1 MLNFRNV
8 EIFWNCS
15 LTQIPSEHFFQ
26 IYIQVMKDDKEEE
39 SSKPETS
46 YVHRIRSLTKTITVE
61 PLIALYQMGIYLSR
75 PALDNLELENACRVV
90 LNFSDA
96 ICDPIL
102 NGNHGNLTNENGEI
116 QVVISEMHSWQRPM
130 QCVMPLVLGLFLGSF
145 SDRYKLR
152 KPFLLMPVLGEIF
165 GTIGCLLCV
174 IYMDSW
180 SLNVQG
186 VLQKVVPSF
195 FGGQTMMLMAT
206 TAYIADISPVK
217 MRTLRLGIVQ
227 LVLSVTSPF
236 VSSFSGILFLRI
248 GYYGILNV
256 TMIILL
262 VAFAYGLFQITEY
275 ETKCDKPVN
284 EIVRNIFDM
293 KYPLDTLRILF
304 KKTPGLDR
312 NNFGLMIALII
323 IYRAAFDG
331 KCFYTFYRLYF
342 PYIISGESNVLYLY
356 TQNVFQWTPVQFS
369 YFLTVNGLVLLLGKL
384 GFVL

>member
-1 MLNFRNV
+1 
-8 EIFWNCS
+8 
-15 LTQIPSEHFFQ
+15 
-26 IYIQVMKDDKEEE
+26 MKDDHQEETSKDE
-39 SSKPETS
+39 SS
-46 YVHRIRSLTKTITVE
+46 YLHRIRSLTKTITVE

-90 LNFSDA
+90 LNFSDSV
-96 ICDPIL
+96 CDPIL
-102 NGNHGNLTNENGEI
+102 NGNHENLTNENGEI
-116 QVVISEMHSWQRPM
+116 QVVISEMHSWQRPL

-174 IYMDSW
+174 IYMDTW

-236 VSSFSGILFLRI
+236 VSSFAGILFLRI
-248 GYYGILNV
+248 GYYGVLNV

-262 VAFAYGLFQITEY
+262 VAFCYGLFHIKEY

-284 EIVRNIFDM
+284 EIVRNVFDM

-304 KKTPGLDR
+304 KKTPGHDR

-331 KCFYTFYRLYF
+331 KCFRIFFRL
-342 PYIISGESNVLYLY
+342 
-356 TQNVFQWTPVQFS
+356 
-369 YFLTVNGLVLLLGKL
+369 
-384 GFVL
+384 